1 MFWLCPVA
9 CGVLVL
15 RPRIEPRPSAVKAWS
30 PKHWNT
36 MEFLQY
42 TFFGGMKVICFQV
55 EKVHYTVFGDTN
67 SHCIWTKTNVALCSH
82 QISEFIV

>member
-67 SHCIWTKTNVALCSH
+67 SHCIWTKTNVALCVHIKYQSL
-82 QISEFIV
+82 